1 MASELQIVH
10 PTSGN
15 TLYVIVRRKSDGK
28 VWNGSSFETWADG
41 SIGNYDVALTSQG
54 GDLWTGDFP
63 SGISAGRYIIMYYL
77 RAGGSPATSDK
88 ILASRE
94 QQWDG
99 AGLTDSSVTLSQ
111 YALTTLGD
119 LKTYMNISATTY
131 DSALTLMINAMS
143 DRIER
148 LAGHKFK
155 ARNYRHRVNGRN
167 SNILPLPEYPIISV
181 NRLAYGTGDALRVSY
196 SGSAIRATIS
206 VTDSLCR
213 LYTISSTGT
222 ATTSDFD
229 LTSTSYDTVS
239 ELATAI
245 AGVSGYS
252 ATVIQNIP
260 SQDLNFL
267 PGVSLK
273 DGSRTCVATLTY
285 PDRSDVQYSLDT
297 ETGVVML
304 QTAPLNQ
311 YIFDGYHGKTIHS
324 FVTDYGRNGFMD
336 RGHKRFLVEYRAG
349 YETIPDDLAQVCRE
363 LVSEAFNLGRKDPS
377 VKSES
382 LGDYSYTLA
391 DTVQITEGQKQR
403 IAQWSKLA
411 VGAGAT

>member
-1 MASELQIVH
+1 MANELQIVH

-28 VWNGSSFETWADG
+28 VWNGSAFETWADG

-63 SGISAGRYIIMYYL
+63 SSISAGRYIVMYYL
-77 RAGGSPATSDK
+77 RAGGSPATTDK

-99 AGLTDSSVTLSQ
+99 SGLTDSSVTLSQ

-131 DSALTLMINAMS
+131 DSALTLMINAMT

-148 LAGHKFK
+148 LAHHKFK

-167 SNILPLPEYPIISV
+167 SNILPLPEYPVISV
-181 NRLAYGTGDALRVSY
+181 NRLAYGNGDAIRVTY
-196 SGSAIRATIS
+196 SGSAIRANIS
-206 VTDSLCR
+206 VADSLCR
-213 LYTISSTGT
+213 LQTISSTGT
-222 ATTSDFD
+222 TTTSDLD
-229 LTSTSYDTVS
+229 LTSTSYDTTS

-245 AGVSGYS
+245 SAVSGFT
-252 ATVIQNIP
+252 ATTVQNIP
-260 SQDLNFL
+260 SLDLHFM

-273 DGSRTCVATLTY
+273 DGTFGRTASLTY
-285 PDRSDVQYSLDT
+285 PDRSDVQYSLDVD
-297 ETGVVML
+297 TGVVML
-304 QTAPLNQ
+304 QSTPLNQ
-311 YIFDGYHGKTIHS
+311 YIFDGFTGQTIHS
-324 FVTDYGRNGFMD
+324 FATDYGRNGFMD
-336 RGHKRFLVEYRAG
+336 RGHRRFLVEYRAG

-391 DTVQITEGQKQR
+391 DAVQITDGQRQR

-411 VGAGAT
+411 IGAGAT